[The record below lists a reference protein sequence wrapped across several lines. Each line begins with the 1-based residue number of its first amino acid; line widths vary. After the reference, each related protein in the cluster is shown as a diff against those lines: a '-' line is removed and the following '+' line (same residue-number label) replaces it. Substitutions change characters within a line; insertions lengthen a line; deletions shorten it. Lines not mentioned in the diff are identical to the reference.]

1 MRFCKNKHILV
12 FYGVD
17 GSGKSTLAYLLADTL
32 RKYSYHAKIIR
43 LRGHHT
49 IMYVIMR
56 FVFWIKGVNYRSIRG
71 RPLHLNYIT
80 MKYFRTKKLY
90 ILFEIIGVLMWFILK
105 LSPFI
110 ILCRDSK
117 SLIIADR
124 YIPDFAVLISFTADI
139 SNKNMTRLVWFLE
152 KIQPLKPLYFYIYAD
167 LPLVLRRKMEEHLT
181 ESFCSFMIL
190 KYQAINKYLN
200 PIPID
205 TSNRKPEEII
215 PEILKELEK
224 HGVI

>member
-1 MRFCKNKHILV
+1 MWFCKNKHILV
-12 FYGVD
+12 FYGID

-32 RKYSYHAKIIR
+32 RKYSYHVKIVR

-56 FVFWIKGVNYRSIRG
+56 FVFWIKGINYKSIRG
-71 RPLHLNYIT
+71 RPLYLNYTI
-80 MKYFRTKKLY
+80 MKFFRIKKIY
-90 ILFEIIGVLMWFILK
+90 ILFEITGVLVWFILK
-105 LSPFI
+105 LFPFI

-124 YIPDFAVLISFTADI
+124 YIPDFAVLIAFTAGI
-139 SNKNMTRLVWFLE
+139 SNKNMIRLVWFLE

-167 LPLVLRRKMEEHLT
+167 LPLVLKRKMEEHLT
-181 ESFCSFMIL
+181 ESFCNFMSL

-200 PIPID
+200 PIPVN

-215 PEILKELEK
+215 PEILKELK
-224 HGVI
+224 KYSAI